1 MNRFQIVMSGPL
13 PPAIGGM
20 ASVLDALKASTLSRR
35 AKLDLFETGKTTP
48 QGRPLWLGIATRL
61 KLMVRWWRKFGH
73 SPRPVAHIHTCDG
86 LTFFLDGALLVLSR
100 LRGAPVVLHVHGAR
114 FDSFLCTLNW
124 PLARI
129 AHWLARR
136 CAVVIALSPGW
147 QEKLSKHWPGADIRV
162 VNNGVAISRTAH
174 SVASNLSAPR
184 FVFLG
189 NLAHRKGVHVLLKAA
204 ALARE
209 NWTVDLVGGDGEP
222 SATVLAEQEIYQ
234 RGLQSRCRLLGP
246 LIDDA
251 KVDLL
256 SSAQGFVLP
265 SLAEGLPMALLE
277 AMSMGLPAVVTA
289 VGAMP
294 EAVRNGVEGLVVP
307 ADAAQALAEALDT
320 LARQP
325 QLRARMGVAAAQRCQ
340 SLYGIERTVDAL
352 MLIYAELGR

>member
-1 MNRFQIVMSGPL
+1 
-13 PPAIGGM
+13 M

-35 AKLDLFETGKTTP
+35 AKLDFFETGKTTP
-48 QGRPLWLGIATRL
+48 QGRPLWLGVITRL
-61 KLMVRWWRKFGH
+61 KLMARWWCNLGQF
-73 SPRPVAHIHTCDG
+73 PRPVVHIHTCDG
-86 LTFFLDGALLVLSR
+86 FTFFLDGALLVLSR
-100 LRGAPVVLHVHGAR
+100 LRGAPVILHVHGAR

-124 PLARI
+124 PLAKL
-129 AHWLARR
+129 AHWLAQR

-147 QEKLSKHWPGADIRV
+147 QERLSKHWPGADIRV
-162 VNNGVAISRTAH
+162 VSNGVAISRTAH
-174 SVASNLSAPR
+174 SVASNSSVPR

-209 NWTVDLVGGDGEP
+209 SWTVDLVGGDGELG
-222 SATVLAEQEIYQ
+222 ATVLAEQEIYQ
-234 RGLQSRCRLLGP
+234 QGLQSRCRLLGP

-277 AMSMGLPAVVTA
+277 AMAMGLPAVVTA

-294 EAVRNGVEGLVVP
+294 EAVRDGIEGLVVP
-307 ADAAQALAEALDT
+307 ADTAEALAEALDA

-325 QLRARMGVAAAQRCQ
+325 QLRARMGAAAAQRCQ
-340 SLYGIERTVDAL
+340 SLYGIERMVDAL
-352 MLIYAELGR
+352 MLIYAELGIYPS